1 MGKISYHRK
10 ISGKRPLSKEYVN
23 LPIAQLAGIKRR
35 LEELSYLSSCSDFCD
50 SSSVG
55 PEDES
60 LLWHS
65 LVLMPLDPI
74 ALYLDQQNT
83 LLTKLL
89 PMFEWER
96 CSESQNFTTL
106 HETVCGLSDLSLD
119 AELQR
124 STDIDKLDREHRSA
138 LWYAAIHGR
147 LEYVRKLLE
156 HTADPNIGD
165 PPIWRAAAIDG
176 NYAITETLLNYG
188 ASLDPSLSPF
198 DKDSG
203 HHGWLAWPFWT
214 KDHDCVAIDELLVR
228 HGIDLNYRA
237 NKGETILMWLSVDSH
252 PVYAHSRLKQL
263 IKFGA
268 DIEIT
273 DEEGKTTIMHA
284 AQRPSPENFDILA
297 RAGAR
302 LDLKTVTGSTI
313 LHLAIARTCYC
324 RDKVHGLCEVMRD
337 ADLTTL
343 DMDAKD
349 EDDHRAYDLLRIRN
363 GPDWEGYREVKGIRA
378 SLCPLEWQNELFDLE
393 TELEAISALE
403 GLLHHIQELQGVPE
417 ADRYPPLGEY
427 LSRDSEDKAVP
438 GAWPPY
444 G

>member
-1 MGKISYHRK
+1 M
-10 ISGKRPLSKEYVN
+10 V
-23 LPIAQLAGIKRR
+23 A
-35 LEELSYLSSCSDFCD
+35 
-50 SSSVG
+50 
-55 PEDES
+55 
-60 LLWHS
+60 
-65 LVLMPLDPI
+65 
-74 ALYLDQQNT
+74 
-83 LLTKLL
+83 
-89 PMFEWER
+89 WER
-96 CSESQNFTTL
+96 YWQSKSQNFTIL
-106 HETVCGLSDLSLD
+106 HQIVCGLSNLSLD
-119 AELQR
+119 AELER
-124 STDIDKLDREHRSA
+124 SIDIDKLDRDGRSA
-138 LWYAAIHGR
+138 LWYAAIQRR

-156 HTADPNIGD
+156 HKADPNIGD
-165 PPIWRAAAIDG
+165 PPIWRAAAMNG
-176 NYAITETLLNYG
+176 NYAITKTLLNYG
-188 ASLDPSLSPF
+188 ASLDPSLCPF
-198 DKDSG
+198 GKDSCRQ
-203 HHGWLAWPFWT
+203 GWLPWLFWT
-214 KDHDCVAIDELLVR
+214 KDHDCAAIDELLVR

-268 DIEIT
+268 NIEIT
-273 DEEGKTTIMHA
+273 DEEGKTAIMHA

-349 EDDHRAYDLLRIRN
+349 EDGHRAYDLLLIRN
-363 GPDWEGYREVKGIRA
+363 GPDWEGYREVKGIQA
-378 SLCPLEWQNELFDLE
+378 KNLCPLDEPNELIDLE

-403 GLLHHIQELQGVPE
+403 GLLHHIQELQGVPA

-427 LSRDSEDKAVP
+427 LGRNSEDKAVP
-438 GAWPPY
+438 GAWHAY